1 MTKKQPEG
9 DFLRVAV
16 SFKESCYFMKFLS
29 LPKEARFSN
38 KYIFLFLLPVIFE
51 QLMVAGLTMAD
62 TFMVSKL
69 GETAVAGVALV
80 SRIDNFAKQFFVAL
94 AQGGTVVLAQYI
106 GAEDMENAKKSLRD
120 NLRIVVGIG
129 LLIMAVMVFFKNGVL
144 NLLFGGA
151 EKDVLGYSSTYFT
164 YTALSYPFVA
174 LYYGVSATFRAM
186 GESKIPFYSSIAMM
200 LFNLAL
206 KYIFIF
212 HLNMGVMG
220 AAFSTLIAM
229 ATVGIVL
236 LFMLYGHHNKVR
248 LSGFFK
254 FNFDGKMAGRILKVS
269 VPNGIEQG
277 MFQLG
282 ALLIAGLVS
291 GLGAA
296 SIAADHYAR
305 TISPLM
311 HCIGGAFNAVTI
323 VIIGQCMGAGKPDE
337 AKFYVKH
344 ILKIDYIMTTA
355 AVVLCLIFVK
365 PLIAL
370 FDGTA
375 EAQKLAFQILLLY
388 GICSCFFYPTSFA
401 LASALRGTGDTKF
414 VMVIATLSM
423 FLFRIGAAYIFV
435 HVFNMGVLGT
445 WVAMVSDWLLRTVIF
460 LVRYAKGKWQQNKVI

>member
-1 MTKKQPEG
+1 
-9 DFLRVAV
+9 
-16 SFKESCYFMKFLS
+16 MKFLS

-38 KYIFLFLLPVIFE
+38 KYIMLFLLPVIFE

-62 TFMVSKL
+62 TFMVSTL

-80 SRIDNFAKQFFVAL
+80 SRIDNFAKLFFTAL

-106 GAEDMENAKKSLRD
+106 GAQDMQNAKKSLRD

-129 LLIMAVMVFFKNGVL
+129 LLVMLIMVLFKKGVL

-151 EKDVLGYSSTYFT
+151 EKEVLDYSSTYFT
-164 YTALSYPFVA
+164 YTAFSYPFVA
-174 LYYGVSATFRAM
+174 LYYGCSATFRAM
-186 GESKIPFYSSIAMM
+186 GESKLPFYSSIVMM
-200 LFNLAL
+200 ILNLVL
-206 KYIFIF
+206 KYTFIF
-212 HLNMGVMG
+212 KLNLGVMG
-220 AAFSTLIAM
+220 AALSTLIAM
-229 ATVGIVL
+229 AVVGAVL
-236 LFMLYGHHNKVR
+236 MCMLYGHHNKVS
-248 LSGFFK
+248 LSEFFK

-311 HCIGGAFNAVTI
+311 HCIGGSFNAVTM
-323 VIIGQCMGAGKPDE
+323 VIIGQCMGAGKPDD

-344 ILKIDYIMTTA
+344 ILKIDYIMTVTA
-355 AVVLCLIFVK
+355 VTLCLIFAK

-370 FDGTA
+370 FGGTE
-375 EAQKLAFQILLLY
+375 EAQSLALQILVLY
-388 GICSCFFYPTSFA
+388 GVCSCFFYPTSFA
-401 LASALRGTGDTKF
+401 VASALRGTGDTKF
-414 VMVIATLSM
+414 VMVFAILSM

-435 HVFNMGVLGT
+435 HVFDMGVIGT
-445 WVAMVSDWLLRTVIF
+445 WVAMVSDWVLRTIIF
-460 LVRYAKGKWQQNKVI
+460 LIRFLSGKWQKNKVI